1 MSDYVCLG
9 KKEGKKGGVGWRGGA
24 KRVSSEE
31 VGKRENEGVR
41 KRNGRTVNFFG
52 GENKGLR

>member
-1 MSDYVCLG
+1 MYPWE